1 MKMDADHYIE
11 QYLYDLQSDPY
22 ELNNLASIESL
33 RVIADEMRER
43 LLNHMSAIGEP
54 PAVIEPATIRAS
66 GQRNLIPMPLEGM

>member
-22 ELNNLASIESL
+22 ELNNLANIESL
-33 RVIADEMRER
+33 RVIADEMGER

-54 PAVIEPATIRAS
+54 PAVIESAAVRAS
-66 GQRNLIPMPLEGM
+66 GQRNLIPMPREGM